1 VTHFIGQVAMAQLP
15 RVDGFLR
22 ERLPD
27 GQIAYARLHAP
38 PLQTLPSPFELVPIS
53 PLLTREELERDYLPG
68 GQDEPEVRLMVPMER
83 IRELLALT
91 NGGPRF
97 ALNIYFY
104 FFQRYFWAARDRVR
118 VRRADAPLRPCAPV
132 RLAVVYDDDYAFD
145 EGAHPDTSVLD
156 LMWQQMQRHQFFG
169 LPEAA
174 VRQFLFNLVRCSV
187 VMLGSRGFKGVEV
200 QGQLEAHND
209 AVRQHQDGRLYTRE
223 FRVLTAR
230 TRADSI
236 MRPRVLPVGPVPKT
250 ITRRCPSYYTHTW
263 WQHEPLWRPQPVPPL
278 TQTQAHWRK
287 LYQFACD
294 LAPFLG
300 TSDRTTLARALDR
313 QCPRGTPFHGSL
325 NRSAKVFDPELFPQT
340 QARVGGLER
349 LRLCHFVA
357 DGGLAV
363 CPPLHALLE
372 DDACDADDSE
382 LWNPPLPTLR
392 ARAAAASASAVDDEP
407 ASHRTRVAAPAIAAS
422 AATGARA
429 TDPLH
434 AVKQRVMFDLELG
447 HGLSREPN
455 RLVSLLLSTSGN
467 ELHFTF
473 SIKN

>member
-1 VTHFIGQVAMAQLP
+1 
-15 RVDGFLR
+15 
-22 ERLPD
+22 
-27 GQIAYARLHAP
+27 
-38 PLQTLPSPFELVPIS
+38 
-53 PLLTREELERDYLPG
+53 
-68 GQDEPEVRLMVPMER
+68 
-83 IRELLALT
+83 
-91 NGGPRF
+91 
-97 ALNIYFY
+97 
-104 FFQRYFWAARDRVR
+104 
-118 VRRADAPLRPCAPV
+118 
-132 RLAVVYDDDYAFD
+132 
-145 EGAHPDTSVLD
+145 
-156 LMWQQMQRHQFFG
+156 
-169 LPEAA
+169 
-174 VRQFLFNLVRCSV
+174 
-187 VMLGSRGFKGVEV
+187 MLGSRGFKGVEV

-363 CPPLHALLE
+363 CPPLHALLRSSIPKRASRVAMLL
-372 DDACDADDSE
+372 DDCHASADVVNTRTGANALHVTAGETADDVVE
-382 LWNPPLPTLR
+382 LIQRLHKASTAPFPLLNGVDHAGATPIHIA
-392 ARAAAASASAVDDEP
+392 ARVCN
-407 ASHRTRVAAPAIAAS
+407 VAAVEAL
-422 AATGARA
+422 ATLGARID
-429 TDPLH
+429 TLP
-434 AVKQRVMFDLELG
+434 
-447 HGLSREPN
+447 P
-455 RLVSLLLSTSGN
+455 
-467 ELHFTF
+467 
-473 SIKN
+473 